1 MARLDGELSCD
12 EKTLRRLGEHVRVA
26 YGKTLLEI
34 GIRKSSGISALR
46 ISTSMSGSGSALQE
60 RLRMIVNTP
69 KRNPGMR
76 ILVIVLTMLL
86 SIVTF
91 TGRTGAR
98 EKTDADVP
106 TEISKEETA
115 AHRETQTA
123 QVELHELDTAD
134 GMADESVSEPPI
146 EQQEKSVVSNAEA
159 ELEFDEESQLFFR
172 RIREGDELY
181 STTYYRY
188 GEDDQ
193 FHMVRYVEENFSK
206 GAVFAKLDLTYV
218 EDGFYTL
225 AAVADETEL
234 CRTLISMA
242 KQSLAELYRWTGE
255 KVETASFQVTDMGS
269 VYFGMTPEDIRRSR
283 IFYSRSF
290 GTDTAYNLSNYDKS
304 ISSMYVTS
312 GRSVWYSP
320 VLWRVF
326 PENPEEMTQEEI
338 IAWYLERAPLAQESK
353 VKRMEKSF
361 GDTWTVQTQNGLWF
375 EVGYDAGLKEV
386 TDLTGPYPE
395 IPVH

>member
-1 MARLDGELSCD
+1 M
-12 EKTLRRLGEHVRVA
+12 
-26 YGKTLLEI
+26 
-34 GIRKSSGISALR
+34 
-46 ISTSMSGSGSALQE
+46 
-60 RLRMIVNTP
+60 
-69 KRNPGMR
+69 
-76 ILVIVLTMLL
+76 
-86 SIVTF
+86 
-91 TGRTGAR
+91 
-98 EKTDADVP
+98 
-106 TEISKEETA
+106 
-115 AHRETQTA
+115 
-123 QVELHELDTAD
+123 
-134 GMADESVSEPPI
+134 
-146 EQQEKSVVSNAEA
+146 SNAEA